1 MSSVASSTALSSSK
15 NIHATYL
22 PNGRMSQKSLQSK
35 ISSGLLKIVQKL
47 NLEEEEQ
54 ERNSLPRGIVLFG
67 GDSGRILA
75 VSSEF
80 QPSNAMYQAENLMKY
95 NKNSAW
101 VAKTAGNEFVE
112 ILLSHGKNENCV
124 CHVERIQLFN
134 LNTIKYKL
142 SYQRAGGKIN
152 HTGSTNKILSRKGSA
167 SILKTKWEA
176 FTATPELTKCPGDL
190 TEWTVELSEEE
201 KLIDI
206 ASIRLDVVG
215 NVNMA
220 TFYALRVWGAEFSK
234 PIPRTLSN
242 TESLLS
248 TGDTNDDDG
257 KTFRF
262 ASVMDN

>member
-1 MSSVASSTALSSSK
+1 M
-15 NIHATYL
+15 
-22 PNGRMSQKSLQSK
+22 G
-35 ISSGLLKIVQKL
+35 
-47 NLEEEEQ
+47 
-54 ERNSLPRGIVLFG
+54 
-67 GDSGRILA
+67 
-75 VSSEF
+75 
-80 QPSNAMYQAENLMKY
+80 
-95 NKNSAW
+95 
-101 VAKTAGNEFVE
+101 
-112 ILLSHGKNENCV
+112 
-124 CHVERIQLFN
+124 
-134 LNTIKYKL
+134 
-142 SYQRAGGKIN
+142 N
-152 HTGSTNKILSRKGSA
+152 HTGSTSKILSRKGSA

-220 TFYALRVWGAEFSK
+220 TFYASRVWGAEFSK

-257 KTFRF
+257 KTFPPGAVRASPLLCLPVDGGADLDTNGVVGQF
-262 ASVMDN
+262 AVESKTEEVTCANVEEINCDDDNDNECYDDDFD